1 MTATKEE
8 IGILKD
14 AIGWSWVELGQRI
27 GWSPPHLH
35 KFRMGK
41 LEFPEEWVPRIQAL
55 AYLVPQVMDGTPPDK
70 PYLVIL
76 TEALAG
82 EYRAADNNPEMS
94 HDERAGALW
103 MIGRL
108 ASVLQV
114 DEDVRD
120 RLRHASEAITGESV

>member
-41 LEFPEEWVPRIQAL
+41 LEFPEEWLPRIQAL
-55 AYLVPQVMDGTPPDK
+55 ARAVPQLMTGLTPDDPSHE
-70 PYLVIL
+70 IMI
-76 TEALAG
+76 EALAG
-82 EYRAADNNPEMS
+82 EYRAADNHPEMS

-120 RLRHASEAITGESV
+120 RLRHASEAA

>member
-41 LEFPEEWVPRIQAL
+41 LDFPEEWVPRLQAL
-55 AYLVPQVMDGTPPDK
+55 ARVVPSIMAGGGISEDE
-70 PYLVIL
+70 IL
-76 TEALAG
+76 IEALAG

-94 HDERAGALW
+94 PDERAGALW

-120 RLRHASEAITGESV
+120 RLRHASEAA

>member
-41 LEFPEEWVPRIQAL
+41 LDFPEEWVPRLQAV
-55 AYLVPQVMDGTPPDK
+55 ARVVPSLMAGKGISEDE
-70 PYLVIL
+70 IL
-76 TEALAG
+76 IEALAG

-120 RLRHASEAITGESV
+120 RLRHASEAAVS